1 MIGLAGIGHIP
12 IRMYEPLQRYIIY
25 CRYYTF
31 RCEVPSN
38 STEEARMQL
47 LVSWII
53 DHPNAVAEEEVICI

>member
-1 MIGLAGIGHIP
+1 M
-12 IRMYEPLQRYIIY
+12 Y